1 MADGMTYEKAYED
14 ARITIQAPGYSCLLY
29 TSIRFAANFVEED
42 CDYPEKAGVN
52 LNIFWAFA
60 EGFLKKT
67 AASLTK
73 TEVDTLAPVSYT
85 HLAGLRRRFQRRAPT
100 GDH

>member
-1 MADGMTYEKAYED
+1 MPGLVGHDFGD
-14 ARITIQAPGYSCLLY
+14 A
-29 TSIRFAANFVEED
+29 IRFAANFVEED

-73 TEVDTLAPVSYT
+73 NRSGY
-85 HLAGLRRRFQRRAPT
+85 AGAQLLCAYLRACNALPRGLHRRR
-100 GDH
+100 